1 MNNRICSFCGHRDC
15 DLSLKIQTKNEIMDL
30 IKNVGINIFY
40 SGGMGAFDN
49 LCESVVCEMKR
60 TYDIKLCLVVPYFTQ
75 QLNKNKEYYTSRY
88 DEIIV
93 PDLGD
98 VHYKRAIGVRNKWI
112 VEQSDVLLCY
122 VVRGSGGAYQMLQYA
137 RKMNKTIRKLE

>member
-1 MNNRICSFCGHRDC
+1 MQI
-15 DLSLKIQTKNEIMDL
+15 KNEITKL
-30 IKNVGINIFY
+30 IENSGIDTFY
-40 SGGMGAFDN
+40 SGGMGAFDT
-49 LCESVVCEMKR
+49 LCESVVREMKR

-75 QLNKNKEYYTSRY
+75 LLNKDKEYYTEKY

-98 VHYKRAIGVRNKWI
+98 IHYKRAIGARNRWI
-112 VEQSDVLLCY
+112 AEQSDVLLCY
-122 VVRGSGGAYQMLQYA
+122 VVRNIGGAYQMLQYA